1 MATMVGKVTMRERRS
16 KYIVYD
22 AKGKILLITR
32 DKRVAT
38 HMSKLASLGEASF
51 AGKNKKKVDD
61 D

>member
-1 MATMVGKVTMRERRS
+1 MRERRS

-51 AGKNKKKVDD
+51 SGKNKKKVDD

>member
-1 MATMVGKVTMRERRS
+1 MRERRS

-38 HMSKLASLGEASF
+38 HMSKLASLGRLPSQV
-51 AGKNKKKVDD
+51 KKKRKWTTIKYYPY
-61 D
+61 